1 MPSLLFFY
9 RVHRMTLNVNCSHRR
24 HHASHTLPSK
34 CRHPCGLMMHAI
46 LRLYHQLRTNMATTS
61 SSIFNDAG
69 TEISLI
75 PCRAFRARQSRGYN
89 IHGRFDARTAIT
101 TTISLSLSSNNN
113 SKTVKSR
120 TIPFYF
126 VKWYETPG
134 NSWMSVDACNR
145 DTKSR
150 KQYHHDTTMSLSQCR
165 ECITSQCRIESIRGS
180 L

>member
-1 MPSLLFFY
+1 
-9 RVHRMTLNVNCSHRR
+9 
-24 HHASHTLPSK
+24 
-34 CRHPCGLMMHAI
+34 
-46 LRLYHQLRTNMATTS
+46 
-61 SSIFNDAG
+61 
-69 TEISLI
+69 
-75 PCRAFRARQSRGYN
+75 
-89 IHGRFDARTAIT
+89 
-101 TTISLSLSSNNN
+101 
-113 SKTVKSR
+113 VKSR

-180 L
+180 LWTRWLCGL